1 MKLYGL
7 LLLPFLFLALG
18 CGEKDPCEDINLPTI
33 EEYIEFDNLPVQAG
47 AEGLFYTILEEG
59 EAERPSPTATV
70 TVNYTGTLTNDEMFD
85 GTPADGRSPIRFALN
100 NLIRGWQIGIPLV
113 GRGGRIL
120 LYIPS
125 ELGYGT
131 RGVPGS
137 ICPNSDLIFEIEL
150 VNFVE

>member
-7 LLLPFLFLALG
+7 LLLPFLFLVTG
-18 CGEKDPCEDINLPTI
+18 CGEDDPCDTSLPSI
-33 EEYIEFDNLPVQAG
+33 EEYIEANNLDVEEG

-59 EAERPSPTATV
+59 DAERPSPTATV
-70 TVNYTGTLTNDEMFD
+70 TVNYTGTLTNDVVFD
-85 GTPADGRSPIRFALN
+85 GTPSNGMAPIRFGLD

-113 GRGGRIL
+113 GRGGRIM

-125 ELGYGT
+125 EIAYGSA
-131 RGVPGS
+131 RIGS